1 MSAIIAGA
9 AIVGASAIGKG
20 IYGASQNAK
29 ASEIERNNIRPTM
42 AVQSEY
48 QDNVTTAEQMARM
61 GLPQQQYL
69 NQQNAIQRNQAGALN
84 TLGRSANPSAGLA
97 SIVRA
102 GNDASNNLNA
112 QDAAARNRNTLLLMQ
127 QRGIL
132 AGAKQNAWNYNYAD
146 KYSENLAQSQAL
158 RGAAAQNIG
167 GAFNTLG
174 QAGMMAVNAGAFDG
188 GGSQGQVNSVATQG
202 TPIAPQNFNNLN
214 YLHQGANGIYNTPY
228 YKGDY

>member
-42 AVQSEY
+42 GVQDEY
-48 QDNVTTAEQMARM
+48 RQNVATADQMSRI

-69 NQQNAIQRNQAGALN
+69 NQLNAINRNQAGALT
-84 TLGRSANPSAGLA
+84 TLGRSANPSAGLS

-102 GNDASNNLNA
+102 GNDATNNLNA
-112 QDAAARNRNTLLLMQ
+112 QDAAARNRNTLMLLQ

-146 KYSENLAQSQAL
+146 KYSENLAKSQAY

-167 GAFNTLG
+167 GALTGLG
-174 QAGMMAVNAGAFDG
+174 QAGMSALSGGLFGGNAPASQTG
-188 GGSQGQVNSVATQG
+188 GGIMPAGYLGDA
-202 TPIAPQNFNNLN
+202 NLT
-214 YLHQGANGIYNTPY
+214 GIYNNMS
-228 YKGDY
+228 